1 MNFGS
6 ISNRR
11 VGRPREFDMNQA
23 LDAAIRIFS
32 EKGYHGTSIAELK
45 TEMGL
50 TAGSIYKA
58 FRDKR
63 DVFVAAYDRYKQIR
77 ADLLDQALSSAS
89 TGREKI
95 ARVVGFY
102 AMSACGETGRRGC
115 LAIGAA
121 VELVLSDAEI
131 ADRVGG
137 HNRKLVARLEGF
149 IRDGQLDGSIRQDV
163 DPAATALALFS
174 YLQGVRIAGKTG
186 ELENQML
193 PSAEAVLRILD

>member
-1 MNFGS
+1 
-6 ISNRR
+6 
-11 VGRPREFDMNQA
+11 
-23 LDAAIRIFS
+23 
-32 EKGYHGTSIAELK
+32 
-45 TEMGL
+45 
-50 TAGSIYKA
+50 
-58 FRDKR
+58 
-63 DVFVAAYDRYKQIR
+63 
-77 ADLLDQALSSAS
+77 
-89 TGREKI
+89 
-95 ARVVGFY
+95 
-102 AMSACGETGRRGC
+102 MSACGETGRRGC

-131 ADRVGG
+131 ADRVGR

-174 YLQGVRIAGKTG
+174 YLQGVRIAGKTA